1 MDPIWAQVAR
11 LIGVFT
17 DPVNVVLLLIA
28 IAEGAAIYFL
38 GRYIIVSIDK
48 NRERDLEHAKADLA
62 EAKAMEGL
70 TAIIKE
76 KMSGK

>member
-17 DPVNVVLLLIA
+17 EPVQVVLLLIA

-38 GRYIIVSIDK
+38 GRYILNNIEKD
-48 NRERDLEHAKADLA
+48 RERDLAQARA
-62 EAKAMEGL
+62 TEGL

-76 KMSGK
+76 KMIGK